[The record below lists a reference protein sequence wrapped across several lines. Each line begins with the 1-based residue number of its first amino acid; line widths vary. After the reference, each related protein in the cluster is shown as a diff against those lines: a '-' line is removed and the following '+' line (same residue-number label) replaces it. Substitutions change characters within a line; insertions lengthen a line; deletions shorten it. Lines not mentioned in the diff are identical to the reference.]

1 MRRHKY
7 IIYFYVFFYLY
18 THIIKS
24 NNQQKITGIVVNEKA
39 QTSATYRKKIRQEI
53 YYIKKYGLSSH
64 LRKIQSSF
72 SKKEYLNK
80 IKDNLDIE
88 NIAMTYDYIV
98 KRLGVPKEVVIDYYE
113 QENMYDLIKRAIFT
127 KILKIF
133 LIIFLVITSMFF
145 AYKSYI
151 YQNEYEE
158 IKNSSNGYFEE
169 VKE

>member
-1 MRRHKY
+1 MNKD
-7 IIYFYVFFYLY
+7 
-18 THIIKS
+18 
-24 NNQQKITGIVVNEKA
+24 
-39 QTSATYRKKIRQEI
+39 
-53 YYIKKYGLSSH
+53 IKKYFNECKQLFSSYGK
-64 LRKIQSSF
+64 R
-72 SKKEYLNK
+72 KKEYLNK

-88 NIAMTYDYIV
+88 NIAMTYDDIV

>member
-1 MRRHKY
+1 MNLWR
-7 IIYFYVFFYLY
+7 
-18 THIIKS
+18 
-24 NNQQKITGIVVNEKA
+24 VVMNKD
-39 QTSATYRKKIRQEI
+39 
-53 YYIKKYGLSSH
+53 IKKYFNECKYLFSSYGK
-64 LRKIQSSF
+64 R
-72 SKKEYLNK
+72 KKEYLNK

-88 NIAMTYDYIV
+88 NIAMTYDDIV